1 MDKKEKRIRISVA
14 LILLALL
21 VVVISIWGLTEFQR
35 HQKYQSWSAEYI
47 DSFLGSSVPGFHDD
61 VEKLFYVHD
70 LEEGDGVI
78 ALCSGKP
85 ANESKDALYFVYME
99 GDFPDH
105 DSKGLEIRTLE
116 NLYDHD
122 EKTVFK
128 SDWIITSS
136 YKDQDIY
143 YNLYLNPTTDTLK
156 VNGEE
161 VQVEKIPIELE
172 GKSYTLG
179 FWYKL
184 LPKDTVVTV
193 E

>member
-1 MDKKEKRIRISVA
+1 MLDHKKKQRVL
-14 LILLALL
+14 LILLII
-21 VVVISIWGLTEFQR
+21 VGLWATITTIY
-35 HQKYQSWSAEYI
+35 HYTSYQSWSADYMNSI
-47 DSFLGSSVPGFHDD
+47 DSDLHSTT
-61 VEKLFYVHD
+61 LFYNTD
-70 LEEGDGVI
+70 LKEGKGSIVI
-78 ALCSGKP
+78 CNSWREVGNIEDIAVSYL
-85 ANESKDALYFVYME
+85 E
-99 GDFPDH
+99 GDFPNHERKYTIRFSIGQLFDH
-105 DSKGLEIRTLE
+105 KE
-116 NLYDHD
+116 N
-122 EKTVFK
+122 TVLPLRAVQ
-128 SDWIITSS
+128 TS

-184 LPKDTVVTV
+184 FPKDTVVTV

>member
-1 MDKKEKRIRISVA
+1 MDKQKKNKSFLIAIISVVGVFVIVLLAYLYIRINFSWNEKYISNF
-14 LILLALL
+14 LSEG
-21 VVVISIWGLTEFQR
+21 VVIDTIYSINEF
-35 HQKYQSWSAEYI
+35 KN
-47 DSFLGSSVPGFHDD
+47 
-61 VEKLFYVHD
+61 
-70 LEEGDGVI
+70 GDGVI
-78 ALCSGKP
+78 ILGRGSSEP
-85 ANESKDALYFVYME
+85 ENEYIYFTYFE
-99 GDFPDH
+99 GHFPSH
-105 DSKGLEIRTLE
+105 QLKLTESRSLL
-116 NLYDHD
+116 NL
-122 EKTVFK
+122 KNSNFRAVNNVG
-128 SDWIITSS
+128 WIHTPS

-184 LPKDTVVTV
+184 FPKDTVVTV